1 LWDPEISPV
10 DGHQAVVAYVVY
22 FSIFKIDLHLQR

>member
-1 LWDPEISPV
+1 LWDLEIGPV

-22 FSIFKIDLHLQR
+22 FSIFKIDLHLRG